1 MEKKKNWLD
10 TYLTSAKELV
20 GYECYASCDYEDK
33 FAIGKFSVII
43 IKNGEVVAKEKN
55 HIYCASK
62 AVVIVE
68 AILFMMQKCE
78 NADVITIHSEYFKNY
93 FAFFNEARK
102 ANAQTRKKYLS
113 LYKNFRKDA
122 EVIFDL
128 TTWCK
133 RNKYDDEVEKMLAI
147 TKL

>member
-10 TYLTSAKELV
+10 TYLTPAKELV
-20 GYECYASCDYEDK
+20 GYECYVSCDYEDK
-33 FAIGKFSVII
+33 FATGKFSVII
-43 IKNGEVVAKEKN
+43 IKNGEVAAKEKN

-133 RNKYDDEVEKMLAI
+133 RNKYDDEVEKMLSDN
-147 TKL
+147 

>member
-10 TYLTSAKELV
+10 TYLTPAKETV
-20 GYECYASCDYEDK
+20 GYECYVSCDYEDR

-68 AILFMMQKCE
+68 ATLFMMQKCE

-93 FAFFNEARK
+93 FAFFNEVRK
-102 ANAQTRKKYLS
+102 AYAQTKKNYMS
-113 LYKNFRKDA
+113 LYKSFRKDA

-128 TTWCK
+128 TTWYK
-133 RNKYDDEVEKMLAI
+133 RNKYDDEVEKMLSDN
-147 TKL
+147 

>member
-1 MEKKKNWLD
+1 MEKNKNWLD
-10 TYLTSAKELV
+10 TYLTPAKELV
-20 GYECYASCDYEDK
+20 GYECYVSCDYEDK
-33 FAIGKFSVII
+33 FATGKFLVII
-43 IKNGEVVAKEKN
+43 IKNGEVVIKEKN

-78 NADVITIHSEYFKNY
+78 NADIITIHSEYFKNY

-102 ANAQTRKKYLS
+102 ANAQTKKKYLS
-113 LYKNFRKDA
+113 LYKSFRKDA

-128 TTWCK
+128 TTWYK
-133 RNKYDDEVEKMLAI
+133 RNEYDDEVEKMLSDN
-147 TKL
+147 

>member
-1 MEKKKNWLD
+1 MEKKKNRLD
-10 TYLTSAKELV
+10 TYLTPAKELV

-113 LYKNFRKDA
+113 LYKSFRKDA
-122 EVIFDL
+122 EVIFAL

-133 RNKYDDEVEKMLAI
+133 RNKYDDEVEKMLSDN
-147 TKL
+147 

>member
-10 TYLTSAKELV
+10 TYLTPAKELV
-20 GYECYASCDYEDK
+20 GYECYVSCDYEDK

-102 ANAQTRKKYLS
+102 ANAQTKKKYLS

-133 RNKYDDEVEKMLAI
+133 RNKYDDEVEKMLSDN
-147 TKL
+147 

>member
-10 TYLTSAKELV
+10 TYLTPAKELV
-20 GYECYASCDYEDK
+20 GYECYVSCDYEDR

-68 AILFMMQKCE
+68 ATLFMMQKCE
-78 NADVITIHSEYFKNY
+78 NADIITIHSEYFKNY
-93 FAFFNEARK
+93 FWFLDEIKK
-102 ANAQTRKKYLS
+102 ANKVISKKYLS
-113 LYKNFRKDA
+113 QYRTLKKDA

-128 TTWCK
+128 TTWFK
-133 RNKYDDEVEKMLAI
+133 RNDYDNEVEKMLGDN
-147 TKL
+147 

>member
-10 TYLTSAKELV
+10 TYLTPAKELV
-20 GYECYASCDYEDK
+20 GYECYVSCDYEDK
-33 FAIGKFSVII
+33 FATGKFSVII
-43 IKNGEVVAKEKN
+43 IRNGEIVAKEKN

-68 AILFMMQKCE
+68 ATLFMMQKCE
-78 NADVITIHSEYFKNY
+78 DADVITIHSEYFKNY

-102 ANAQTRKKYLS
+102 ANAQTKKNYLS
-113 LYKNFRKDA
+113 LYKSFRKDA

-128 TTWCK
+128 TTWYK
-133 RNKYDDEVEKMLAI
+133 RNEYDDKVEKMLSDN
-147 TKL
+147 

>member
-10 TYLTSAKELV
+10 TYLTPAKELV
-20 GYECYASCDYEDK
+20 GYECYVSCDYEDK
-33 FAIGKFSVII
+33 FATGKFSVII
-43 IKNGEVVAKEKN
+43 IKNGEVVANEKN

-68 AILFMMQKCE
+68 AILFMIQKCE

-113 LYKNFRKDA
+113 LYKSFRKDE

-133 RNKYDDEVEKMLAI
+133 RNKYDDEVEKMLSDN
-147 TKL
+147 

>member
-10 TYLTSAKELV
+10 TYLTPAKELV

-43 IKNGEVVAKEKN
+43 IKNGEVVIKEKN

-113 LYKNFRKDA
+113 LYKSFRKDA
-122 EVIFDL
+122 EVIFAL

-133 RNKYDDEVEKMLAI
+133 RNKYDDEVEKMLSDN
-147 TKL
+147 

>member
-10 TYLTSAKELV
+10 TYLTPAKELV
-20 GYECYASCDYEDK
+20 GYECYVSCDYEDK
-33 FAIGKFSVII
+33 SATGKFSVII
-43 IKNGEVVAKEKN
+43 IRNGEVVANEKN

-68 AILFMMQKCE
+68 SILFMMQKCE

-93 FAFFNEARK
+93 FAFFHEARK
-102 ANAQTRKKYLS
+102 ANVQTKKNYLS
-113 LYKNFRKDA
+113 LYKSFRNDA

-128 TTWCK
+128 TTWCR
-133 RNKYDDEVEKMLAI
+133 RNKYDDEVEKMLSNN
-147 TKL
+147 

>member
-1 MEKKKNWLD
+1 MEKKNNWLD

-20 GYECYASCDYEDK
+20 GYECYVSCDYEDK
-33 FAIGKFSVII
+33 FATGKFSVII
-43 IKNGEVVAKEKN
+43 IKNGEVVAKEEN

-102 ANAQTRKKYLS
+102 ANAQTKKNYLS
-113 LYKNFRKDA
+113 LYKSFRKDA

-128 TTWCK
+128 TTWYK
-133 RNKYDDEVEKMLAI
+133 RNKYDDEVEKMLSNN
-147 TKL
+147 

>member
-1 MEKKKNWLD
+1 MEKNKNWLD
-10 TYLTSAKELV
+10 TYLTPAKELV
-20 GYECYASCDYEDK
+20 GYECYVSCDYEDK
-33 FAIGKFSVII
+33 FATGKFSVII
-43 IKNGEVVAKEKN
+43 IKNGEVVIKEKN

-78 NADVITIHSEYFKNY
+78 NADIITIHSEYFTNY

-102 ANAQTRKKYLS
+102 ANAQTKKKYLS
-113 LYKNFRKDA
+113 LYKSFRKDA

-128 TTWCK
+128 TTWYK
-133 RNKYDDEVEKMLAI
+133 RNEYDDEVEKMLSDN
-147 TKL
+147 

>member
-10 TYLTSAKELV
+10 TYLTPAKELV
-20 GYECYASCDYEDK
+20 GYECYVSCDYEDR

-78 NADVITIHSEYFKNY
+78 NTDVITIHSEYFKNY

-102 ANAQTRKKYLS
+102 ANAQTKKKYLS
-113 LYKNFRKDA
+113 LYKSFRKDA

-133 RNKYDDEVEKMLAI
+133 RNKYDDEVEKMLSDN
-147 TKL
+147 

>member
-10 TYLTSAKELV
+10 TYLTPAKELV

-33 FAIGKFSVII
+33 FATGKFSVII

-113 LYKNFRKDA
+113 LYKSFRKDA

-128 TTWCK
+128 TTWYK
-133 RNKYDDEVEKMLAI
+133 RNEYDDEVEKILSDN
-147 TKL
+147 

>member
-10 TYLTSAKELV
+10 TYLTPAKELV
-20 GYECYASCDYEDK
+20 GYECYVSCDYEEK

-68 AILFMMQKCE
+68 AILFMMEKSE

-93 FAFFNEARK
+93 LDFFNELRK
-102 ANAQTRKKYLS
+102 AYAQTKKNYMS
-113 LYKNFRKDA
+113 LYKSFRKDA

-128 TTWCK
+128 TTWYK
-133 RNKYDDEVEKMLAI
+133 RNKYDDEVEKMLSDN
-147 TKL
+147 

>member
-10 TYLTSAKELV
+10 TYLTPAKELF
-20 GYECYASCDYEDK
+20 GYECYVSCDYEDK
-33 FAIGKFSVII
+33 FATGKFSVII
-43 IKNGEVVAKEKN
+43 IRNGEVVANEKN

-68 AILFMMQKCE
+68 ATLFMMQKCE
-78 NADVITIHSEYFKNY
+78 DADVITIHSEYFKNY

-102 ANAQTRKKYLS
+102 ANAQTKKNYLS
-113 LYKNFRKDA
+113 LYKSFRKDA

-128 TTWCK
+128 TTWYK
-133 RNKYDDEVEKMLAI
+133 RNEYDDEVEKMLSDN
-147 TKL
+147 

>member
-10 TYLTSAKELV
+10 TYLTPAKELV

-33 FAIGKFSVII
+33 FATGKFSVII

-93 FAFFNEARK
+93 FAFFNEAKK

-113 LYKNFRKDA
+113 LYKSFRKDA

-128 TTWCK
+128 TTWYK
-133 RNKYDDEVEKMLAI
+133 RNEYDDEVEKILSDN
-147 TKL
+147 

>member
-10 TYLTSAKELV
+10 TYLTPAKELV
-20 GYECYASCDYEDK
+20 GYECYVSCDYEDK

-102 ANAQTRKKYLS
+102 ANAQTKKKISEL
-113 LYKNFRKDA
+113 
-122 EVIFDL
+122 IQ
-128 TTWCK
+128 
-133 RNKYDDEVEKMLAI
+133 
-147 TKL
+147 KL

>member
-10 TYLTSAKELV
+10 SYLTPAKELV
-20 GYECYASCDYEDK
+20 GYECYVSCDYEDK
-33 FAIGKFSVII
+33 FATGKFSVII
-43 IKNGEVVAKEKN
+43 IRNGEVVAKEKN

-68 AILFMMQKCE
+68 ATLFMMQKCE

-93 FAFFNEARK
+93 FDFLNEERK
-102 ANAQTRKKYLS
+102 ANAQSKKNYMS
-113 LYKNFRKDA
+113 LYKSFRKDA

-128 TTWCK
+128 TTWYK
-133 RNKYDDEVEKMLAI
+133 RNEYDDEVEKL
-147 TKL
+147 LSDN

>member
-1 MEKKKNWLD
+1 MEKNKNWLD
-10 TYLTSAKELV
+10 TYLTPAKELV
-20 GYECYASCDYEDK
+20 GYECYVSCDYEDK
-33 FAIGKFSVII
+33 FATGKFSVII

-78 NADVITIHSEYFKNY
+78 NADIITIHSEYFKNY

-102 ANAQTRKKYLS
+102 ANAQTKKKYLS
-113 LYKNFRKDA
+113 LYKSFRKDA

-128 TTWCK
+128 TTWYK
-133 RNKYDDEVEKMLAI
+133 RNEYDDEVEKMLSDN
-147 TKL
+147 

>member
-10 TYLTSAKELV
+10 TYLTPAKELV
-20 GYECYASCDYEDK
+20 GYECYVSCDYEDK
-33 FAIGKFSVII
+33 FATGKFSVII
-43 IKNGEVVAKEKN
+43 IRNGEVVAKEKN

-68 AILFMMQKCE
+68 ATLFMMQKCE
-78 NADVITIHSEYFKNY
+78 DADVITIHSEYFKNY

-102 ANAQTRKKYLS
+102 ANAQTKKNYLS
-113 LYKNFRKDA
+113 LYKSFRKDA

-128 TTWCK
+128 TTWYK
-133 RNKYDDEVEKMLAI
+133 RNEYDDEVEKMLSDN
-147 TKL
+147 

>member
-10 TYLTSAKELV
+10 TYLTPAKELV
-20 GYECYASCDYEDK
+20 GYECYVSCDYE
-33 FAIGKFSVII
+33 FATGKFSVII
-43 IKNGEVVAKEKN
+43 IKNGEVVANEKN

-68 AILFMMQKCE
+68 AILFIKQKCE

-93 FAFFNEARK
+93 FAFFHEARK
-102 ANAQTRKKYLS
+102 ANVQTKKNYLS
-113 LYKNFRKDA
+113 LYKSFRKDA

-128 TTWCK
+128 TTWCR
-133 RNKYDDEVEKMLAI
+133 RNKYDDEVEKMLSNN
-147 TKL
+147 

>member
-10 TYLTSAKELV
+10 TYLTPAKELV
-20 GYECYASCDYEDK
+20 GYECYVSCDYEDR

-102 ANAQTRKKYLS
+102 ANAQTKKKYLS
-113 LYKNFRKDA
+113 LYKSFRKDA

-128 TTWCK
+128 TTWYK
-133 RNKYDDEVEKMLAI
+133 RNKYDDEVEKMLSDN
-147 TKL
+147 

>member
-10 TYLTSAKELV
+10 TYLTPAKELV
-20 GYECYASCDYEDK
+20 GYECYVSCDYEDK
-33 FAIGKFSVII
+33 SATGKFSVII
-43 IKNGEVVAKEKN
+43 IKNGEVVANEKN

-93 FAFFNEARK
+93 FAFFHEARK
-102 ANAQTRKKYLS
+102 ANIQTKKNYLS
-113 LYKNFRKDA
+113 LYKSFRNDA

-128 TTWCK
+128 TTWCR
-133 RNKYDDEVEKMLAI
+133 RNKYDDEVEKMLSNN
-147 TKL
+147 